1 MKELELSSL
10 DMKIYS
16 ETLEN
21 GLEIY
26 FVPYEKKKNYYI
38 SYATKFGSDILKF
51 DYENEEYTPPLG
63 IAHYLEH
70 KMFETPSGEDP
81 FTFFSESGTGSNAMT
96 SYDNTKYIC
105 YGTKRF
111 EENLRYLLNFVNEPY
126 FTDENVE
133 KEKGIIAEEIKMY
146 EDLPDYK
153 MEMKLRGNIYKNN
166 PRKND
171 IAGTVD
177 EIKKITKEDLYKCY
191 NSFYT
196 PNNMFVLV
204 VGNFDMKKAEKIIK
218 EELKDKKR
226 IPLPKVYNPKE
237 PKNIVK
243 KEEIIYE
250 EIEVPKV
257 GIGVKIPRSSFK
269 MNDIELDLYLS
280 MLTTILFGSS
290 SEFKERVRI
299 DKLLNDIYTEWES
312 TEEYKVFYI
321 FSTTLKPDSL
331 VKEIEE
337 ELDNISISEKSFER
351 IKKVWIANEVKI
363 ADDINRMQRNVY
375 YDIIFYN
382 KLIPNKIDLIKKM
395 NINKLNKLIKTIDF
409 TNRSK
414 LIVLNKNK

>member
-1 MKELELSSL
+1 MKEIELSSL

-26 FVPYEKKKNYYI
+26 FVPYENKKNYYI

-126 FTDENVE
+126 FIDENVE

-153 MEMKLRGNIYKNN
+153 MEMELRGNIYKNN

-243 KEEIIYE
+243 KEETIYE

-257 GIGVKIPRSSFK
+257 GIGVKIPRSSLK
-269 MNDIELDLYLS
+269 MDDIELDLYLS

-321 FSTTLKPDSL
+321 FSTTLRPDSL